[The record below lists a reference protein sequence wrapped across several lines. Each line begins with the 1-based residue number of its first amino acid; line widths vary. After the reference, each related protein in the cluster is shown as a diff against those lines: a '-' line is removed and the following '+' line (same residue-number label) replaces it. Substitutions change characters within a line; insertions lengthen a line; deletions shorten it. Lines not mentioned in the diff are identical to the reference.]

1 MAYRHG
7 VYVNEMES
15 SQVAPASATAGLQ
28 VVVGTAPVHLLED
41 PEAAVNTPLLVQS
54 LTEATQ
60 AVGYSA
66 DWVKYTICD
75 AVNASFTMMG
85 VGPLVLINVL
95 DPKKHTTEMPETQVT
110 VKDGQATV
118 EREGLLLAGL
128 NTRFA
133 AARAAGAVTDACYQQ
148 LRSFKRTLSQQPDA
162 DPADLFAERCDAYR
176 AKLEADKTAGA
187 LLPDEAAARTRTL
200 ALLTAWSRSLDNGL
214 DADEAFDTVRGAF
227 NTQVQRREEAV
238 SAASNALEFAFD
250 FMEQAFEDGQEMVVF
265 VNELALGPDSAPF
278 LAENDCERFERYSE
292 KLLLHGGEDEL
303 LAELQRDDVRA
314 EEHSA
319 EF

>member
-85 VGPLVLINVL
+85 VGPLVLIKCWT
-95 DPKKHTTEMPETQVT
+95 P
-110 VKDGQATV
+110 
-118 EREGLLLAGL
+118 
-128 NTRFA
+128 
-133 AARAAGAVTDACYQQ
+133 
-148 LRSFKRTLSQQPDA
+148 RSTPR
-162 DPADLFAERCDAYR
+162 RCPR
-176 AKLEADKTAGA
+176 
-187 LLPDEAAARTRTL
+187 PR
-200 ALLTAWSRSLDNGL
+200 
-214 DADEAFDTVRGAF
+214 
-227 NTQVQRREEAV
+227 
-238 SAASNALEFAFD
+238 
-250 FMEQAFEDGQEMVVF
+250 
-265 VNELALGPDSAPF
+265 
-278 LAENDCERFERYSE
+278 
-292 KLLLHGGEDEL
+292 
-303 LAELQRDDVRA
+303 
-314 EEHSA
+314 
-319 EF
+319 